1 MSRDLQSS
9 ITTAL
14 DGEVVQPYMAV
25 DLAFDGG
32 NLRLWTG
39 VGDLTISSNTYT
51 GAGNLLSIS
60 NIEETAEIA
69 AKGATLVLSG
79 IPSSILSDALTE
91 AYQGRLCTIYF
102 GIVGGDS
109 SEVFQGFMDQM
120 IIDEGPETCTVTL
133 TVENRLV
140 DLERPRVLRFTD
152 QSQQARLSGLGVTTD
167 KGLQFVDSLQNKVVA
182 WGKTSE

>member
-1 MSRDLQSS
+1 MSRELQSS
-9 ITTAL
+9 ITSAL
-14 DGEVVQPYMAV
+14 NNEVVQPYLAV

-39 VGDLTISSNTYT
+39 VGDLTIDGNTYT
-51 GAGNLLSIS
+51 GAGTLLSIS

-79 IPSSILSDALTE
+79 IPSSILSSALTE
-91 AYQGRLCTIYF
+91 PYQGRLCAVHF
-102 GIVGGDS
+102 GIVDGNS
-109 SEVFQGFMDQM
+109 SEIFEGFMDQM
-120 IIDEGPETCTVTL
+120 VIDEGPETCTVTL

-152 QSQQARLSGLGVTTD
+152 QSQQARLSRLGVTTD
-167 KGLQFVDSLQNKVVA
+167 KGLQFVDSLQNKVIA

>member
-14 DGEVVQPYMAV
+14 EGEVVQPYMAV
-25 DLAFDGG
+25 DLAFDGA

-51 GAGNLLSIS
+51 GAGTLLSIS

-79 IPSSILSDALTE
+79 IPSSIYQMHLLRLIKAVYALFILVLSVAIALK
-91 AYQGRLCTIYF
+91 YF
-102 GIVGGDS
+102 
-109 SEVFQGFMDQM
+109 
-120 IIDEGPETCTVTL
+120 
-133 TVENRLV
+133 R
-140 DLERPRVLRFTD
+140 
-152 QSQQARLSGLGVTTD
+152 GLWI
-167 KGLQFVDSLQNKVVA
+167 K
-182 WGKTSE
+182 